1 MKITKKYLQKLIKEE
16 TQKALNEKRLGP
28 AEKVVQAHIDRLEN
42 MIKSLRQLQKG
53 MPGHDAPGGA
63 YRAIE
68 GVIDQLGRAHDVLGD
83 EVCRSCTSGGGTL

>member
-16 TQKALNEKRLGP
+16 TQKVLNEKRLSP

-42 MIKSLRQLQKG
+42 MMKSLRQLQKG
-53 MPGHDAPGGA
+53 MPVDSDSSA

-68 GVIDQLGRAHDVLGD
+68 GVVDQLGSAHGALGS
-83 EVCRSCTSGGGTL
+83 EVCRNCESGGGTL